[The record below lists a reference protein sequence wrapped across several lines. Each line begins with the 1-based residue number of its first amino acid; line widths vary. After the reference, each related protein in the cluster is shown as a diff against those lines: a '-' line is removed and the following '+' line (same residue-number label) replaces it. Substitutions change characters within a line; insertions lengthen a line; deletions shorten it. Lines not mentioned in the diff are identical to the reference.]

1 MSFMEAVKTCLS
13 KYVTFSGRASR
24 SEFWWF
30 YLFTII
36 VSVVAGVVDGAVG
49 TAGLVGMIANL
60 ALILPTI
67 SAGVRRMHDT
77 NRSGWW
83 ILVPLYSIY
92 LWIQKSDEGE
102 NRFG

>member
-36 VSVVAGVVDGAVG
+36 VSVVAGILDGVMG
-49 TAGLVGMIANL
+49 TVFIGMIANL

-83 ILVPLYSIY
+83 ILVPFYNIY
-92 LWIQKSDEGE
+92 LWILKSDEGE

>member
-36 VSVVAGVVDGAVG
+36 VSVIASIVDGAMG
-49 TAGLVGMIANL
+49 TVYIGMIANL

-83 ILVPLYSIY
+83 ILVPLYNIY